1 MIVIDPRSLKVTVT
15 WSLIALNN
23 LKILVPRSNF
33 ERARNER
40 RTFSHL
46 SGEGN
51 GSELRYV
58 PVPVPCS
65 RVARPVPQSQRSTS
79 EGTQFS

>member
-33 ERARNER
+33 EKARNMVQLEYILKI
-40 RTFSHL
+40 HL
-46 SGEGN
+46 IEI
-51 GSELRYV
+51 Y
-58 PVPVPCS
+58 
-65 RVARPVPQSQRSTS
+65 
-79 EGTQFS
+79 